1 MARRRPKTTPLTRD
15 RGQEIEL
22 VEHADKRLTGDE
34 LSAASADFLWRL
46 HRKHVAVR
54 FPSPTT
60 DHRWELRSLGWVGT
74 VPLPEGNV
82 LRMLPKV
89 PLANLFAMLE
99 VAYDLRGLKLLDGLV
114 PAASL
119 DDYYQ
124 RLAYVL
130 AQRVRD
136 RLHRGLYRRYV
147 GERDRLPYLR
157 GRLDVARSVRRP
169 WSPRLDCRFEEHRS
183 DVDDNRI
190 LAWTLDRALRCA
202 PCSRAEVRSSLRQ
215 TLRQLRHHA
224 TLTPC
229 TVADCRGRTYD
240 RLNEDYR
247 PLHALCAFLLS
258 HTGPS
263 HESGDQESLPFLV
276 DMASLFERFVG
287 RWLGQKLPPGLT
299 LRAEPPLAVG
309 NGLSWY
315 PDLVVYDR
323 RGRPLTVLDC
333 KYKRP
338 PSPASDDVAQV
349 VAYATHLRADEAVL
363 IYPSPLRRPLDAQV
377 GSVRVRSAEFLLEGD
392 LDEAGNRLMERLA
405 IPLG

>member
-1 MARRRPKTTPLTRD
+1 MTVAP
-15 RGQEIEL
+15 GAEIEL
-22 VEHADKRLTGDE
+22 VEHTEKRLSGIG
-34 LSAASADFLWRL
+34 LSAATAEFLWRR
-46 HRKHVAVR
+46 HRKHVEVG
-54 FPSPTT
+54 FPSPRTE
-60 DHRWELRSLGWVGT
+60 HQWELRALGWVGT
-74 VPLPEGNV
+74 VPLPEGGY

-99 VAYDLRGLKLLDGLV
+99 LAYDLRGFELLAGV
-114 PAASL
+114 APAASL
-119 DDYYQ
+119 DDYYE
-124 RLAYVL
+124 RLAHVL
-130 AQRVRD
+130 AERVRN
-136 RLHRGLYRRYV
+136 RLRRGLYRRYV

-157 GRLDVARSVRRP
+157 GRLDLASAVRRP

-202 PCSRAEVRSSLRQ
+202 PCNRAEVRANLRQ
-215 TLRQLRHHA
+215 ALRQLRHH
-224 TLTPC
+224 TRLTPC
-229 TVADCRGRTYD
+229 SPADCRGRTYD

-263 HESGDQESLPFLV
+263 HESGDRESLPFLV

-287 RWLGQKLPPGLT
+287 RWLGQKLPQGLT
-299 LRAEPPLAVG
+299 LRTEPPLAVG
-309 NGLSWY
+309 DGLSWY
-315 PDLVVYDR
+315 PDLVLYDR
-323 RGRPLTVLDC
+323 RGRPLAVLDC

-349 VAYATHLRADEAVL
+349 VAYASHLRAHHAVL

-377 GSVRVRSAEFLLEGD
+377 GTVRVHSAEFLLEGD
-392 LDEAGNRLMERLA
+392 LDEAGHRLLERLDL
-405 IPLG
+405 PPG